1 MAIISRRL
9 AFAQLVAGMGV
20 LGAKDAWADVVQYTY
35 DERGRIKTVTYS
47 DGRSI
52 TYTYDAAGNRS
63 QLIQTLLPSV
73 TLTASPISIA
83 NGSSATLSWTTGNAT
98 SASIDSGV
106 GALAPVAGGSRT
118 VSPSAT
124 TTYTLTATGPGGT
137 ASTTA
142 EITVYPN
149 PTATLTANPNP
160 VPQGSSTTLNWTTTN
175 ATGASIDQGIGAVTP
190 AAGGSVVV
198 SPLVTTTYTLTATGP
213 GGTTTTTRTVTVT
226 PSGFVQTINVTGTGP
241 VNLRSLAD
249 AAGYTGTQNAT
260 VIFVVGS
267 SITLTGTS
275 ASTITVDSG
284 VWPTGSYDIDLTLSV
299 SGKVRGGGGKAG
311 NAGSGYGAG
320 AAGAAGG
327 DALYCRL
334 PMTVVVDSGGFI
346 QAGGGGG
353 AGGKGGVQFV
363 SGEPRFHGGGGGGG
377 GQPNGPGGTGGVGED
392 GGLSGQP
399 GTAGTPT
406 VAGAGGPPGA
416 LQAQAGGSGG
426 AYGIAGAGL
435 SGGAA
440 GGVAGYAIRKNGH
453 VVNVTNNGTITGAQE

>member
-20 LGAKDAWADVVQYTY
+20 LGARHAWADVVQYTY
-35 DERGRIKTVTYS
+35 DELGRIKTVTYS
-47 DGRSI
+47 DGRSV
-52 TYTYDAAGNRS
+52 TYMYDAAGNRS

-106 GALAPVAGGSRT
+106 GPLAPVAGGSRT

-124 TTYTLTATGPGGT
+124 TTYTLTTTGPGGS
-137 ASTTA
+137 ANTTA
-142 EITVYPN
+142 QVTVYPN
-149 PTATLTANPNP
+149 PTASLTVSPNP
-160 VPQGSSTTLNWTTTN
+160 IPHGSSTTLSWATTN
-175 ATGASIDQGIGAVTP
+175 APGASIDHGIGTVTP
-190 AAGGSVVV
+190 SAGGNIVV
-198 SPLVTTTYTLTATGP
+198 SPLVTTTYTLTATGL
-213 GGTTTTTRTVTVT
+213 GGTTTATRTVTVT
-226 PSGFVQTINVTGTGP
+226 PTGFVKTINVTGTGP

-249 AAGYTGTQNAT
+249 AAGYDGAQNAN
-260 VIFVVGS
+260 VNFLVGN

-275 ASTITVDSG
+275 ASAITIDSG
-284 VWPTGSYDIDLTLSV
+284 TWPTGSYTIDLTLSV
-299 SGKVRGGGGKAG
+299 SGKVRGSGGKG
-311 NAGSGYGAG
+311 GDAGSGYGAG
-320 AAGAAGG
+320 AAGTVGG

-334 PMTVVVDSGGFI
+334 PMTVEVSSGGFI

-353 AGGKGGVQFV
+353 AGAKGEVQFV

-377 GQPNGPGGTGGVGED
+377 GQPNGAGGTGGVGED
-392 GGLSGQP
+392 GGASGQP

-426 AYGIAGAGL
+426 AYGVAGAGL

-453 VVNVTNNGTITGAQE
+453 VVNVTNNGTITGTQG